1 MVGSWSFADDG
12 AATFVAPEPNKRPF
26 GLCVSNTRFS
36 DGEIRL
42 RISSDQPSEVDGRV
56 LLGYHSP
63 SNDYFVVGLGGYG
76 KAYTLTHYNNL
87 RGWTEI
93 AGTGLSANLTPKKPY
108 ELCVR
113 VSGKKITLEENDV
126 EVISFELE
134 QPIPYGQ
141 IGLFAWGAGG
151 TKFENVRVK
160 RDASS
165 IEHVVILIHGIRTQA
180 DWQTMLHDEFSK
192 AGIAVAPTNYG
203 RFELFKFLFP
213 IRSFTQPAID
223 RVWDLIRSVK
233 RDYPNA
239 KISFLAHSFGTH
251 ILTKILERDIDLKI
265 HRIAFCGSVVRYDF
279 PLQRYTQQFL
289 PPIVNEVSANDP
301 WPAIAEKLG
310 FGYGSVGTRG
320 FKSHYVEDRWHDGFG
335 HSQYLTNIFCKTFWI
350 PFFRDGNVVKSGNNP
365 QPQKCWLRL
374 LLLLTSKWTIATAL
388 ILIALAWH
396 FLWFFPEPIYANQ
409 IACVKF
415 RSSNAKAWREQHLLT
430 GDPEDTFYVI
440 VRSVEK
446 FKQFAPI
453 NRVVTRL
460 QTMELRQRF
469 PEIDF
474 DAMDTSNPQ
483 GGNRMG
489 AIVVARALP
498 DKQVACRIAALSYQC
513 GVSEKPY
520 VYRLGKRPEGC

>member
-1 MVGSWSFADDG
+1 MPPGRSSGASREWGYESHAQAPHPLPLSERLTRTPLLERTDGNISPNTLACQHDFTTYNCNATKLGAILADQKIEKWAAMVGSWSFADDG

-388 ILIALAWH
+388 ILYGSFLNQFMQTKLRVSNFDLVMRKLGESSTFSPATQKTH
-396 FLWFFPEPIYANQ
+396 F
-409 IACVKF
+409 
-415 RSSNAKAWREQHLLT
+415 
-430 GDPEDTFYVI
+430 
-440 VRSVEK
+440 
-446 FKQFAPI
+446 
-453 NRVVTRL
+453 
-460 QTMELRQRF
+460 M
-469 PEIDF
+469 
-474 DAMDTSNPQ
+474 
-483 GGNRMG
+483 
-489 AIVVARALP
+489 
-498 DKQVACRIAALSYQC
+498 
-513 GVSEKPY
+513 
-520 VYRLGKRPEGC
+520 